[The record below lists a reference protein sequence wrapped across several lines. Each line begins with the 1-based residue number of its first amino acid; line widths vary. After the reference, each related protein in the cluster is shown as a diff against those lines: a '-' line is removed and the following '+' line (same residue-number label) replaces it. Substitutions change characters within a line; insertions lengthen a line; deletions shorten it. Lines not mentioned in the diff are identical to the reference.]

1 MARGTIDD
9 FSDKYGFGDGAMLE
23 GRDWR
28 ARDKLCELL
37 NDRAK
42 IKEAGIRVVPFD
54 RPGVH
59 NACQILLLPDQSGL
73 TDAELEAKW
82 RADQLDE
89 VSLPDSLEM
98 EVGEMIAEAYDW
110 VDGDTHDAE

>member
-1 MARGTIDD
+1 MARGLFED
-9 FSDKYGFGDGAMLE
+9 FTDKFGFGDGAMLE
-23 GRDWR
+23 ERDWR
-28 ARDKLCELL
+28 VRDKLCELL
-37 NDRAK
+37 NDRAE
-42 IKEAGIRVVPFD
+42 IKDAEIRVIPFD
-54 RPGVH
+54 RPGMH
-59 NACQILLLPDQSGL
+59 NACLLLILPNETGL

-110 VDGDTHDAE
+110 VDEDTHDAE